1 MTICI
6 NVLCRVGRS
15 VKLLSGF
22 HILFDILCDILT
34 VCDWNWRGHVA
45 TCSKCTFYYHLMGV
59 LYQQYNV
66 HIYIHCCKNSIVF
79 IIWNIL
85 SLSGIYSISTRVTVS
100 LTGSG
105 KQQNYLVQVLM
116 HMYDHGC
123 HRVLMMMMWEYFSE
137 MAAWERFECTYI

>member
-15 VKLLSGF
+15 AKLLRCF
-22 HILFDILCDILT
+22 HILFDTLYDILT
-34 VCDWNWRGHVA
+34 VCDWNWRGHLD
-45 TCSKCTFYYHLMGV
+45 TFSKCTFYYHLMGV

-66 HIYIHCCKNSIVF
+66 CIYIYCCKKLNNLDHLRYFESV
-79 IIWNIL
+79 WNL
-85 SLSGIYSISTRVTVS
+85 QVLGLS
-100 LTGSG
+100 LTGSD

-123 HRVLMMMMWEYFSE
+123 HRVLIMMWEYFSE
-137 MAAWERFECTYI
+137 MAAWEGFECTYI